1 MCGKHCR
8 IESGSRVIQEQSG
21 KTLHGGEH
29 PIRACVRKPLYPGR
43 RLPTMRLLLTLVC
56 LTSAV
61 CAETLPQIEGEN
73 LMGRKIVL
81 PEAAAGHRAILV
93 IGFSHASQG
102 QTKAWAERLDR
113 EFPNPSMVTVY
124 PLAVLEAVPRLVR
137 GMASHGIKSSTPK
150 EQRDRFL
157 LVYQKEAELKMAAG
171 FTAPDDAYILLLDAS
186 GAIRWRFHGPVT
198 DSAIAELQK
207 EAQAAA

>member
-1 MCGKHCR
+1 
-8 IESGSRVIQEQSG
+8 
-21 KTLHGGEH
+21 
-29 PIRACVRKPLYPGR
+29 
-43 RLPTMRLLLTLVC
+43 MRLLLTLFVC
-56 LTSAV
+56 LTSA

-81 PEAAAGHRAILV
+81 PEAAGGRRAILV

-102 QTKAWAERLDR
+102 QTKAWADRLDR
-113 EFPNPSMVTVY
+113 EFPNRQMVTVY
-124 PLAVLEAVPRLVR
+124 PVAVLEAVPRLIR
-137 GMASHGIKSSTPK
+137 GMVSHGIKSDTPK

-198 DSAIAELQK
+198 DSADAELQK
-207 EAQAAA
+207 EAQAAE

>member
-1 MCGKHCR
+1 
-8 IESGSRVIQEQSG
+8 
-21 KTLHGGEH
+21 
-29 PIRACVRKPLYPGR
+29 
-43 RLPTMRLLLTLVC
+43 MRLLLTLVC

-124 PLAVLEAVPRLVR
+124 PLAVLEAVPRLIR
-137 GMASHGIKSSTPK
+137 GMVSHGIKSDTPK

-157 LVYQKEAELKMAAG
+157 LVYHQEAELKTAAG

-186 GAIRWRFHGPVT
+186 GVIRWRFHGPVT
-198 DSAIAELQK
+198 DSSVAGIQK
-207 EAQAAA
+207 EAQAAE

>member
-1 MCGKHCR
+1 
-8 IESGSRVIQEQSG
+8 
-21 KTLHGGEH
+21 
-29 PIRACVRKPLYPGR
+29 
-43 RLPTMRLLLTLVC
+43 MRLLLTLFVC

-102 QTKAWAERLDR
+102 QTKAWADRLDR
-113 EFPNPSMVTVY
+113 EFPNRQMVTVY
-124 PLAVLEAVPRLVR
+124 PVAVLEAVPRLVR
-137 GMASHGIKSSTPK
+137 GMASHGIKSGTPK

-157 LVYQKEAELKMAAG
+157 LVYHQEAELKMAAG

-198 DSAIAELQK
+198 DSAVAELQK
-207 EAQAAA
+207 EAQAAE